1 MMSTFVAS
9 HKGELI
15 RRCAAKVGNRPRREA
30 TAEQL
35 SNGVPHF
42 LDQLQR
48 TLEAEE
54 RQEPLESE
62 RISGTSG
69 GQEVSEMGVSAAMH
83 GKYLL
88 ELGFSVDQ
96 VVHDYGDLCQAITDL
111 AFELGTPIAVSEFR
125 TLNRSLDNAIASA
138 VSAFS
143 LLRDQTAEARQHAEV
158 NERVGTFMHEL
169 QSSLAS
175 ATYAVA
181 ALQLGNL
188 PVSGSTGN
196 VLKRSLAAMRNQLGG
211 PTLDEVI
218 LASGSQS

>member
-1 MMSTFVAS
+1 
-9 HKGELI
+9 LI
-15 RRCAAKVGNRPRREA
+15 RRCADKVGARPHRGA
-30 TAEQL
+30 TAVQL

-54 RQEPLESE
+54 REEPMESE
-62 RISGTSG
+62 RISGPSG
-69 GQEVSEMGVSAAMH
+69 GEATTVSEMGVSAALH
-83 GKYLL
+83 GQYLL

-111 AFELGTPIAVSEFR
+111 AFELDAPFAVAEFR

-143 LLRDQTAEARQHAEV
+143 LLRDQSTVARQHEEV
-158 NERVGTFMHEL
+158 NARVGTFAHEL
-169 QSSLAS
+169 RSSLAS

-188 PVSGSTGN
+188 PMSGSTGN
-196 VLKRSLAAMRNQLGG
+196 VLKRSLAAMRNQIGG

-218 LASGSQS
+218 LSSGSQS